1 MRRAAPRAIFTNLN
15 KGEKLRRLSRSPH
28 RKTMSSADKQA
39 DVATQQADEVISA
52 KEKGAGDAKTEKSP
66 QKRSSA
72 EVSERRVLTGA
83 VLMSVEQAATAR
95 RCSLAGI

>member
-1 MRRAAPRAIFTNLN
+1 
-15 KGEKLRRLSRSPH
+15 
-28 RKTMSSADKQA
+28 MSSADKQA